1 MAFQARSTSQGS
13 RYSGVCEL
21 TAQFAWPRQLQPLNP
36 ILAEP
41 RPGLKGRACPRP
53 EGPLAHGRGGGAASP
68 RAGAFRPPLA
78 ARGSL
83 SLPLLGFCCRAP
95 SLCGPRVNPISRG
108 EAPVTPGLPHPPHP
122 GPLPPSHP
130 GSPANP
136 TARRGR
142 PHVGEAPARAGLPAS
157 GRPERASALG
167 PGPPPARHGV
177 GERSTPPGASRRR
190 PGARRGRS
198 ISGSGRRS
206 RPPRCAVRSGRRG
219 SERAGAELSGDRG
232 GAGGRLRGGG
242 GSLGRPTLP
251 AGGGSRSG
259 KGEAER
265 GARSWGGW
273 R

>member
-108 EAPVTPGLPHPPHP
+108 EAPVTPGLPHPPTP
-122 GPLPPSHP
+122 GLSRHHT
-130 GSPANP
+130 PA
-136 TARRGR
+136 
-142 PHVGEAPARAGLPAS
+142 
-157 GRPERASALG
+157 
-167 PGPPPARHGV
+167 PPP
-177 GERSTPPGASRRR
+177 TQR
-190 PGARRGRS
+190 P
-198 ISGSGRRS
+198 
-206 RPPRCAVRSGRRG
+206 
-219 SERAGAELSGDRG
+219 
-232 GAGGRLRGGG
+232 GAGGRTWAKPLPGP
-242 GSLGRPTLP
+242 GSQPQ
-251 AGGGSRSG
+251 AGRSG
-259 KGEAER
+259 RARWGPGRRPPAMALGSAAR
-265 GARSWGGW
+265 LPGPPAAGPARVGAAA
-273 R
+273 